1 MRQTFLVLLRINAV
15 ILVFVGTG
23 HTNVSESSQ
32 LHVNTKEYDP
42 FYARL
47 SLVLFGDVVDTW
59 DLDESLL
66 AEYQEKAGKCCRTTS
81 SLSSLPGILSNFHTT
96 FFLTC
101 LLYKLYSCYRVYSP
115 FWKASVYFGKY
126 H

>member
-1 MRQTFLVLLRINAV
+1 M
-15 ILVFVGTG
+15 FVGTG

-47 SLVLFGDVVDTW
+47 SLVLFGHVLDTW

-66 AEYQEKAGKCCRTTS
+66 AEYQEKAGKC
-81 SLSSLPGILSNFHTT
+81 
-96 FFLTC
+96 
-101 LLYKLYSCYRVYSP
+101 
-115 FWKASVYFGKY
+115 
-126 H
+126 